1 VNTLLPFLKNTLFLF
16 SKSLEMSKRAREEED
31 SGNGTRVVRTLLAP
45 NTNIGQH
52 FLKNPAVVDSIV
64 AKSNLKPSDIVLEV
78 GPGTGNLTVRLLE
91 QAKKVVAVE
100 FDRRMVREVL
110 KRVEGSQNQHN
121 LQVIQGDVLK
131 VALPYFDVCVANLPY
146 QISSPFLF
154 KMLSHRP
161 LFRCAVIMF
170 QLEFAQRLTAKP
182 GDELY
187 CRLSVNTQLLAKV
200 ENVLKVGRNNFRPPP
215 KVDSLVVKIE
225 LKNPPPPVNFVEW
238 DGLVRL
244 LFNRKHKTVRAIMTA
259 KPCLAVLEANRKTFA
274 SLQGGAA
281 AAAGSATA
289 SSSGSSAPAAA
300 PAFSLFPTTN
310 QQLLDNVVMEMG
322 DAAEQAGPVGLAA
335 MGMDVSMG
343 ADDEEEEEDEEARFS
358 KKSGK
363 KQRRGHETVDPET
376 AAGVASMKLLVE
388 GVLNE
393 TGYSDRRAARMD
405 LNDFLCLL
413 AAFNEKGV
421 HFT

>member
-1 VNTLLPFLKNTLFLF
+1 
-16 SKSLEMSKRAREEED
+16 MSKRPREEAD
-31 SGNGTRVVRTLLAP
+31 SSNGTKVVRTLLAP

-64 AKSNLKPSDIVLEV
+64 AKAQLKPSDIVLEV

-91 QAKKVVAVE
+91 QAKKLVAVE

-110 KRVEGSQNQHN
+110 KRVEGSPNQHN

-154 KMLSHRP
+154 KMLAHRP

-200 ENVLKVGRNNFRPPP
+200 ENVLKVGKNNFRPPP

-225 LKNPPPPVNFVEW
+225 LKNPPPPVNFIEW

-259 KPCLAVLEANRKTFA
+259 KPCLTVLEANRKMFL
-274 SLQGGAA
+274 SLHGG
-281 AAAGSATA
+281 GSSCSSATTTSGA
-289 SSSGSSAPAAA
+289 VLNPSSSMNPPAA

-310 QQLLDNVVMEMG
+310 QQLLDNNTVVM
-322 DAAEQAGPVGLAA
+322 AEVREGENDLV
-335 MGMDVSMG
+335 MGMGMG
-343 ADDEEEEEDEEARFS
+343 MAMDADEEDESGDEEDTRSS
-358 KKSGK
+358 KKGKGNK
-363 KQRRGHETVDPET
+363 KQRRGHEVVDPET
-376 AAGVASMKLLVE
+376 TKAIADMKVLVE
-388 GVLNE
+388 GVLAE
-393 TGYSDRRAARMD
+393 TGYSDKRAARMD
-405 LNDFLCLL
+405 INDFLCLL

>member
-1 VNTLLPFLKNTLFLF
+1 
-16 SKSLEMSKRAREEED
+16 MSKKRSREEED
-31 SGNGTRVVRTLLAP
+31 TTGNGTRVVRTLLAP

-64 AKSNLKPSDIVLEV
+64 AKSHLKPSDIVLEV

-225 LKNPPPPVNFVEW
+225 LKNPPPPVNFIEW

-274 SLQGGAA
+274 ALNGTCSGAPT
-281 AAAGSATA
+281 SSS
-289 SSSGSSAPAAA
+289 SSSGSGSSSSVPA
-300 PAFSLFPTTN
+300 PAFTLFPTTN
-310 QQLLDNVVMEMG
+310 QQLLDNNTIAMAETEEGMG
-322 DAAEQAGPVGLAA
+322 EGV
-335 MGMDVSMG
+335 GMDDG
-343 ADDEEEEEDEEARFS
+343 EDEEDNDEPRFS
-358 KKSGK
+358 KKAGK
-363 KQRRGHETVDPET
+363 KQRRAHETVDPET
-376 AAGVASMKLLVE
+376 VRAVADMKLLVE
-388 GVLNE
+388 GVLTE